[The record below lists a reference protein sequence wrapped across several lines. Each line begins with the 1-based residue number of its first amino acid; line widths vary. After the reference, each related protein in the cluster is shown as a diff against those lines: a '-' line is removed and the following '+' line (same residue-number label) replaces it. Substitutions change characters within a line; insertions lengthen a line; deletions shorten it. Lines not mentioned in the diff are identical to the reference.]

1 MAVYFCFQ
9 ADSIGFVGQ
18 KHKWAVTQLLI
29 KGNNKTHETML
40 NNLANSIYLLGKYYM
55 TISRKKNYFVK
66 SSLIFLLHAYVFY
79 F

>member
-9 ADSIGFVGQ
+9 ADSIGFAGQ

-40 NNLANSIYLLGKYYM
+40 NNLANSIYLLG
-55 TISRKKNYFVK
+55 I
-66 SSLIFLLHAYVFY
+66 
-79 F
+79 